1 MGPTWPWAVEMTS
14 TLIDNINSR
23 LRAGV
28 RSFLKKKTVVAAIDA
43 GTRTT
48 QVVLVG
54 AQGGRPV
61 IHKLIDERGKASAAT
76 VALVKERS
84 DVRVCGLSGHE
95 VRTYLMQFPP
105 MPANE
110 LEILVERNIAGNLHS
125 NPAIALETRPGSD
138 GKVEVLAVVSSGE
151 LVSSAFEDL
160 AASGMPV
167 DAAYADVTA
176 LAECIKAGYP
186 AVGEGTTCVFNMG
199 ATWSELVLL
208 DRGRLVFSR
217 SIKMG
222 LINLVE
228 AIEDLCGVPVED
240 AQELIFST
248 GAAVTFEEADEQ
260 DLMGRSY
267 AESVRDV
274 IEQVVV
280 EIQRS
285 LSFASLRHGLPSPD
299 VVLLCGGASQVPGM
313 AKVLTRETG
322 ATVEVFDPLDHIQ
335 RGDDVDSD
343 INGGLF
349 CVAIG
354 LGLMALR
361 RGSPALLPAGRIE
374 KPSIENRIPIAL
386 ALAVVAL
393 LAIFVSARVLDSS
406 ARQYAGAVRTETVAL
421 ESISEWLA
429 EGDDVVDPEVH
440 TWTHAFSLL
449 NEPAPAWGDVLME
462 ITGAVPEGI
471 VFDHMAFTRAAAAP
485 GMYSEWTL
493 AASGVVTD
501 MDNTAVLLKQIEEA
515 LETSRLF
522 TRVEVLPEG
531 STTFTY
537 EGRTLAGA
545 VRFELGAILE

>member
-1 MGPTWPWAVEMTS
+1 MTS
-14 TLIDNINSR
+14 TLIDNIDTR
-23 LRAGV
+23 LRAGI
-28 RSFLKKKTVVAAIDA
+28 RSVLKKKTVVAAIDA

-61 IHKLIDERGKASAAT
+61 IHKLIDELGKASAET

-105 MPANE
+105 MPAKE
-110 LEILVERNIAGNLHS
+110 LEILVERKVAGNLHT
-125 NPAIALETRPGSD
+125 NPAIALETAPGSN
-138 GKVEVLAVVSSGE
+138 GKVEVLAVASSGE
-151 LVSSAFEDL
+151 LVASAFKEL

-167 DAAYADVTA
+167 QAAYADVTA
-176 LAECIKAGYP
+176 LAECVKASYP
-186 AVGEGTTCVFNMG
+186 TVEQGATCVFNMG

-228 AIEDLCGVPVED
+228 AIADLCGVPVED

-299 VVLLCGGASQVPGM
+299 VILLSGGASQVPGM
-313 AKVLTRETG
+313 ARVLTRETG
-322 ATVEVFDPLDHIQ
+322 AAVEVFDPLDHIQ
-335 RGDDVDSD
+335 RGDDVDPD
-343 INGGLF
+343 INGSLF

-361 RGSPALLPAGRIE
+361 QDSPALLPAGRAE
-374 KPSIENRIPIAL
+374 KPSIERRIPAVL

-393 LAIFVSARVLDSS
+393 LAIFVSARMLNSS
-406 ARQYAGAVRTETVAL
+406 ARQYDGAVGTENIVL

-429 EGDDVVDPEVH
+429 AGDAVVDPEVQA
-440 TWTHAFSLL
+440 WMHAFSLL

-471 VFDHMAFTRAAAAP
+471 VFDNVAFTRAAVSP

-493 AASGVVTD
+493 SASGVVTD
-501 MDNTAVLLKQIEEA
+501 MDNTAALLKQVEDA

-537 EGRTLAGA
+537 GGKTLTGA
-545 VRFELGAILE
+545 VRFELGAMLE